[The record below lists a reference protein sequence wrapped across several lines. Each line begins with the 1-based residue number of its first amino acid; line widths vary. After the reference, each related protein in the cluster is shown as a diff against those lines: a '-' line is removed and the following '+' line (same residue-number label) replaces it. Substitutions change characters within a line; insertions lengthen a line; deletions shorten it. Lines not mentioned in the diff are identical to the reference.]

1 MLVRLDARPKPTP
14 AQAKGERRYLL
25 AVSST
30 VVAEHGVAGGQK
42 IVSVAEDVALIE
54 GDDLSECF
62 RNSLQ
67 RDAD

>member
-1 MLVRLDARPKPTP
+1 M
-14 AQAKGERRYLL
+14 
-25 AVSST
+25 SST